1 MPNGWR
7 QPSGSLFYI
16 AFAPVDQPKIAV
28 AIIVENG
35 GFGAEAAAP
44 IVRKALDYY
53 LLGKRPVK
61 ENREPQPKVQSDPA
75 LFRSDQELKNP
86 AEPPPSPKPGEE
98 TTGNKD

>member
-1 MPNGWR
+1 
-7 QPSGSLFYI
+7 
-16 AFAPVDQPKIAV
+16 V

-86 AEPPPSPKPGEE
+86 AEPPLHLSLAKKPPGIRTDHEPISYE
-98 TTGNKD
+98 LARHPPLFRRV